1 MGGIDGCILLL
12 NVLLVDELMQFLRV
26 HRNSNFV
33 KSHGGDINKLVIVV
47 SVKLFSV
54 TSLYELTAST
64 NSLVLT
70 IESIESLMCVYQS
83 QHTQQLIVLI
93 STTQY
98 CFTHTCKHK
107 NNIFSRWRDGKL
119 CCGNNITRLCVSNS
133 DNVTYYSAL

>member
-70 IESIESLMCVYQS
+70 IESIESLMCVYQ
-83 QHTQQLIVLI
+83 LL
-93 STTQY
+93 
-98 CFTHTCKHK
+98 
-107 NNIFSRWRDGKL
+107 SRHSSL
-119 CCGNNITRLCVSNS
+119 
-133 DNVTYYSAL
+133 